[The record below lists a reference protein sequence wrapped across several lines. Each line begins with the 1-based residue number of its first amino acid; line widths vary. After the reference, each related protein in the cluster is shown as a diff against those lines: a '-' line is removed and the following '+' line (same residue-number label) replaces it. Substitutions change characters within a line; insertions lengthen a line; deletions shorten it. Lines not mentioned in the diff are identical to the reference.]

1 VTLCVPVIDGL
12 SLDAA
17 VTVADPVA
25 TEVTRPFELIVAVD
39 VGSMVQL
46 TEGLPVLP
54 SLKVP
59 TANIWTVLFVLP
71 VSMVGEA
78 GPTAND
84 ESVGFTKKPRQLA
97 ARARV
102 ASTENA
108 PIKRKFVFFNDIP
121 VSTCLASAAVER
133 VRIQKL

>member
-1 VTLCVPVIDGL
+1 M

-17 VTVADPVA
+17 VTVAVPVA
-25 TEVTRPFELIVAVD
+25 TEVTSPFELIVAVV

-46 TEGLPVLP
+46 TDGLPVLP

-71 VSMVGEA
+71 VSMVGDA

-84 ESVGFTKKPRQLA
+84 ESVGFTKNPVQLA

-121 VSTCLASAAVER
+121 VLTPLASAAP
-133 VRIQKL
+133 K